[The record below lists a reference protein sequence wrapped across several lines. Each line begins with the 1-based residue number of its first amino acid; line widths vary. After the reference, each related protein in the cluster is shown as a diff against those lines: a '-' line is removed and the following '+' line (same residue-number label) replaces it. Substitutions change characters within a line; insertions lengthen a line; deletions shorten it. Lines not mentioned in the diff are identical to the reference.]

1 MKDRRRASQPAVGS
15 LKFPGEREQA
25 PLARPEIQKLMTEE
39 EKIVFLSAE
48 EVARMLSDAAEG
60 LTTTEY
66 TRMLED
72 VLGDVESDVVA
83 SIAEHMSPDLQILLP
98 RKYLH

>member
-1 MKDRRRASQPAVGS
+1 
-15 LKFPGEREQA
+15 
-25 PLARPEIQKLMTEE
+25 MTEE
-39 EKIVFLSAE
+39 EKIAFLSAE
-48 EVARMLSDAAEG
+48 EVARMLSDAADG

>member
-1 MKDRRRASQPAVGS
+1 
-15 LKFPGEREQA
+15 
-25 PLARPEIQKLMTEE
+25 MTEE

-48 EVARMLSDAAEG
+48 DVARMLSDAADG

-72 VLGDVESDVVA
+72 VLGGVESDVVA

>member
-1 MKDRRRASQPAVGS
+1 
-15 LKFPGEREQA
+15 
-25 PLARPEIQKLMTEE
+25 MTEE

-48 EVARMLSDAAEG
+48 EVARMLSDAADG

>member
-1 MKDRRRASQPAVGS
+1 
-15 LKFPGEREQA
+15 
-25 PLARPEIQKLMTEE
+25 MTEE

>member
-1 MKDRRRASQPAVGS
+1 
-15 LKFPGEREQA
+15 
-25 PLARPEIQKLMTEE
+25 MTEE

-48 EVARMLSDAAEG
+48 EVVRMLSDAADG